1 MPFPQQLVHTL
12 DNRVKAAVISDAQAD
27 ACTLARVDHLV
38 TFGHRTTHRLLD
50 QDMFASCGCG
60 QHLFTVR
67 TDGSRHIDGV
77 DLLVGEQFLVCCVGS
92 RNLKIGAELGELS
105 RISTAC
111 REAIAMLVTQNGRR
125 HTTAG
130 HVSATDDP
138 PTDGHV
144 KRLLLSGC
152 I

>member
-1 MPFPQQLVHTL
+1 MAFPQQLVHTL
-12 DNRVKAAVISDAQAD
+12 DNRIKAAVISDAQAD
-27 ACTLARVDHLV
+27 TCALARVDHLV
-38 TFGHRTTHRLLD
+38 TVGHRTTHRLLD

-60 QHLFTVR
+60 QNLLAVR
-67 TDGSRHIDGV
+67 TNWSRHIDGV
-77 DLLVGEQFLVCCVGS
+77 NLLVGEQFLVRCVGS
-92 RNLKIGAELGELS
+92 RNLKNGAELGELS

-111 REAIAMLVTQNGRR
+111 RQAFALLVTQNGRR
-125 HTTAG
+125 HATAG

-144 KRLLLSGC
+144 NRLLLSGC